1 MSASGSQPDL
11 FGPSVAPRGVMSA
24 RAEASIPKAKNGSI
38 NADELN
44 KPQKLTRFGV
54 SKRPRPKS
62 VFPAQG
68 PAEGDSNSQ
77 SQGQYQD
84 QLMQQQGGS
93 QRLKMSSGTG
103 EDTMPLPV
111 ALDGGDAVT
120 VIKTLTEDSLFAL
133 EGEEDVSLS
142 AAIEAMVRQV
152 ELTVKPNRSEVPA
165 TFSLQQIQ
173 DDLNRQEAER
183 MGRYSREA
191 EDDVRDQ
198 EVRVESYYA
207 EDCFPVR
214 SVMGFVTRNWRVP
227 LKECELAFVVNG
239 HWWRNTRFD
248 TIDKLETFIRKQ
260 RPSRIEI
267 GGIKHNTE
275 RFLVFDTDL
284 EDAPASHA
292 FIASASASTLQ
303 APGSSA
309 ATTTTTTAPVFSS
322 GSGAQLQGYIR
333 NCACKGTRNMCSTG
347 CWFYMVA
354 AVKCLT
360 YIAKNVFGAKY
371 VLPVYSGRRGVHTWI
386 LDEKFVTKTS
396 GEREAIVARI
406 HALSKPHEYEHPEY
420 TRYILEYILAPMFD
434 THILKVG
441 SASASG
447 GGGDGKTNLLACHE
461 TIELI
466 SRIVAE
472 MRKMTTGF
480 HNSREQ
486 GVIQAAACLAA
497 SDPGRAWSDLVNEF
511 GPVFRAR
518 VIFAL
523 LFPRIDANVTTQM
536 NHCIKAPFV
545 IHPDT
550 KRCSVPIPDI
560 ETWTPLRAPRLCHFV
575 LPPADPKNKYGHGRG
590 SYRNDDDDDGESRQS
605 RARLEVYIAHMSR
618 MIETAYPFADGD
630 RHPRVYKP

>member
-1 MSASGSQPDL
+1 MSSSSALGDL

-62 VFPAQG
+62 VFPVTAAENDSASHDLAQK
-68 PAEGDSNSQ
+68 
-77 SQGQYQD
+77 
-84 QLMQQQGGS
+84 QQKQ
-93 QRLKMSSGTG
+93 LKMSSGSG
-103 EDTMPLPV
+103 EDTMPLPI
-111 ALDGGDAVT
+111 ADSGNGDGAVST
-120 VIKTLTEDSLFAL
+120 IKYL
-133 EGEEDVSLS
+133 EEEEDVSLS

-152 ELTVKPNRSEVPA
+152 ELTVKPNRSELPE
-165 TFSLQQIQ
+165 TFTLQQIQ
-173 DDLNRQEAER
+173 EDLNRQEAVR
-183 MGRYSREA
+183 MGKYSQEA
-191 EDDVRDQ
+191 EDDARDK
-198 EVRVESYYA
+198 EVQVESYYA

-227 LKECELAFVVNG
+227 LKECELAFVVHG
-239 HWWRNTRFD
+239 HWWRNTRFE
-248 TIDKLETFIRKQ
+248 TIDKLEAFIRKN

-267 GGIKHNTE
+267 GGIKRNTE

-284 EDAPASHA
+284 EDAPATHA
-292 FIASASASTLQ
+292 FI
-303 APGSSA
+303 SSSSI
-309 ATTTTTTAPVFSS
+309 ATPLS
-322 GSGAQLQGYIR
+322 GGGGGGGAGAQLQGYIR
-333 NCACKGTRNMCSTG
+333 NCECKGTRNMCAKG

-360 YIAKNVFGAKY
+360 YIATNVFGAKY
-371 VLPVYSGRRGVHTWI
+371 VFPVYSGRRGVHTWI

-406 HALSKPHEYEHPEY
+406 HALSKPHEYNHPEY
-420 TRYILEYILAPMFD
+420 TAYILEYILSPMFD
-434 THILKVG
+434 THILKIG
-441 SASASG
+441 PDNC
-447 GGGDGKTNLLACHE
+447 DGKGNLLACHE

-486 GVIQAAACLAA
+486 EIIQSAACLAA
-497 SDPGRAWSDLVNEF
+497 SDPRRAWSNLVSEF
-511 GPVFRAR
+511 GSVFRAR
-518 VIFAL
+518 VIFAM

-545 IHPDT
+545 VHPDT

-560 ETWTPLRAPRLCHFV
+560 ETWTPLRAPRLSHFV
-575 LPPADPKNKYGHGRG
+575 LPPTNAKNKYG
-590 SYRNDDDDDGESRQS
+590 YRSEQDEEESRQS

-618 MIETAYPFADGD
+618 MIEMAYPFASGD
-630 RHPRVYKP
+630 RHPKVYKP